1 MPWLYILKCS
11 DDSYYT
17 GSTPDLERRL
27 SEHQNGIA
35 CAYTSTRR
43 PVKLIYCQEFQT
55 LLDAFQMERRIK
67 GWGRKKKEALI
78 KGDWEELKKLSRS
91 RSKTA
96 ILSPSNDG
104 LQ

>member
-27 SEHQNGIA
+27 SEHQDGIA

-43 PVKLIYCQEFQT
+43 PVKLLYCQKFPT

-67 GWGRKKKEALI
+67 GWIRRKKEALI
-78 KGDWEELKKLSRS
+78 KGDWEELKQLSK
-91 RSKTA
+91 SKKD
-96 ILSPSNDG
+96 SCHPSTG
-104 LQ
+104 SG